1 MATENKKLTTY
12 WTIQTKAKWNQAQKL
27 GYLVGEFSFI
37 DEDYKEPYHW
47 MMAQMKKRIPHYGGE
62 YPVWLWTE
70 RPDLRESGYLER
82 GEQGVLLKIE
92 LHFNTVLLSDFQAWH
107 MVLNN
112 SYMSLEE
119 VTEDEVYPLE
129 EIRKSWEL
137 IFELNQLK
145 ASEMWGEPHH
155 LQGVTGK
162 IKTGQIDVMKEFKAR

>member
-12 WTIQTKAKWNQAQKL
+12 WTIQTKAKWDQAQKL
-27 GYLVGEFSFI
+27 GYLVGDFSSI

-82 GEQGVLLKIE
+82 GEQGVLLMVE

-119 VTEDEVYPLE
+119 EDDEVYTLE